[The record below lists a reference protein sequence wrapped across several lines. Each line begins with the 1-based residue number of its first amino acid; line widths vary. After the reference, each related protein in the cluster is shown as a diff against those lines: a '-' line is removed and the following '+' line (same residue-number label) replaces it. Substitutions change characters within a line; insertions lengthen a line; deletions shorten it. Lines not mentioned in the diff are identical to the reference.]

1 MTSIDYRDLSAFATV
16 AKHRNFRRAAAEL
29 HISVSSLSQRLR
41 DLEGQLG
48 IRLLNRTTRSVAPT
62 EVGERL
68 LDRITPALRELG
80 DAVAEIGEV
89 ADEPAGRL
97 RINAP
102 EPAVGLVLA
111 PMAASFL
118 KAYPNINLEIVVEPL
133 LVDIVARGFDAGIR
147 FEENL
152 AQDMIA
158 VPLSPPQRYVVV
170 ASPDFIAAHG
180 SPKEPRDL
188 LEQPGILTRFPNGII
203 LPWEFERNGETIK
216 IVPEGRLV
224 SLNFRLNIQAALGGV
239 GFYATFEGYVRE
251 HIEAGR
257 LVKLLDEWCPE
268 FSGPYLY
275 YPSRRQPPPA
285 LRAFVDFVREW
296 RKSPTP

>member
-1 MTSIDYRDLSAFATV
+1 
-16 AKHRNFRRAAAEL
+16 
-29 HISVSSLSQRLR
+29 VSSLSQRLR
-41 DLEGQLG
+41 DLEERLG

-62 EVGERL
+62 EAGERL

-111 PMAASFL
+111 PMVASFL
-118 KAYPNINLEIVVEPL
+118 EAFPKINLEIVVEPL

-158 VPLSPPQRYVVV
+158 VSLSPPQRFVVV

-180 SPKEPRDL
+180 SPKEPREL
-188 LEQPGILTRFPNGII
+188 LGQPGILTRFPNGII
-203 LPWEFERNGETIK
+203 LPWEFERHGETVK

-224 SLNFRLNIQAALGGV
+224 SLSFALNIQAALGGV
-239 GFYATFEGYVRE
+239 GFYSTFEGYVRE

-257 LVKLLDEWCPE
+257 LVRVLDEWCPE

-285 LRAFVDFVREW
+285 LRAFVDFVRDW
-296 RKSPTP
+296 RKSHAP